1 MRDRDVDCLGFGRCR
16 AGTRASHVSW
26 CLGGLVAAVL
36 AVSSPLPAHA
46 QAQYPAKPVRIIVP
60 FLPGGG
66 TDILARVVG
75 QKMSESLGQPVLVE
89 NKPGAGGNIG
99 IDMVVQS
106 PADGY
111 TIGLGQ
117 TSNLAVNVTL
127 YPGLPYNPIKDLV
140 PIGLVASA
148 PLVVVTRAAS
158 PFRTIGD
165 VVAAAKAKPDD
176 VNFAS
181 PGNGTVAH
189 LSGELLQQV
198 AGVRFSHIPYK
209 GAAQAMTDILGGQV
223 HIYMSSIP
231 SALSQIK
238 GGKLRALAVTSPKR
252 TAELPDV
259 PTLAESGF
267 PGFETS
273 TWFGLV
279 APARTPKPIV
289 ERLNAEL
296 AKALQDANVRQKIA
310 AEGAE
315 VLGGSAAEFG
325 ALIASDIERWG
336 KIVKSS
342 GAKID

>member
-1 MRDRDVDCLGFGRCR
+1 MRDRDVDCLSFGRCC
-16 AGTRASHVSW
+16 AGKKASRFAW
-26 CLGGLVAAVL
+26 CFGGLVAAVFAL
-36 AVSSPLPAHA
+36 SSPLPAHA
-46 QAQYPAKPVRIIVP
+46 QAQYPAKPIRIIVP

-99 IDMVVQS
+99 IDLVVHA

-127 YPGLPYNPIKDLV
+127 YPGLPYNPIKDLA

-148 PLVVVTRAAS
+148 PMVVVTRAAS

-165 VVAAAKAKPDD
+165 VVVAAKAKPDD

-181 PGNGTVAH
+181 PGNGTVSH

-231 SALSQIK
+231 TALAQIK

-259 PTLAESGF
+259 PTFAESGF

-279 APARTPKPIV
+279 APARTPKPII
-289 ERLNAEL
+289 ERLNSEL
-296 AKALQDANVRQKIA
+296 TKALQDANVRQKIA

-325 ALIASDIERWG
+325 ALIGSDVERWG